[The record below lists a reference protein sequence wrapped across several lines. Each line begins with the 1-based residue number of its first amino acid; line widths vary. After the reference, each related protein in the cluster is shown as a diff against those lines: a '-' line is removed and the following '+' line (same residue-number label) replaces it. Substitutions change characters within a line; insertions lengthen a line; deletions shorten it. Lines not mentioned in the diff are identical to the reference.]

1 MYIAPDGI
9 IKVLK
14 GVPLD
19 NTYEHTIYFD
29 GTSAGRQA
37 QYNFF
42 NSKAKYTFP
51 AQSYSRVNR
60 GFVKVDRNAE
70 DMYDCNYMMFRNVS
84 FGDKWFYAFITS
96 IDYIS
101 NQTARINYE
110 IDVMQTWL
118 NGLDFR
124 FEECFVDRAH
134 TPTDFLF
141 EHIVPEDFS
150 IGGEYVVDRY
160 DVFDMS
166 EMKIYM
172 FVSEYF
178 VGDDSDPHFRP
189 PDISWINKTPNGL
202 GAYVYDN
209 TQAGL
214 NRMQTTINDFIR
226 YGHEQSIVSIQLVP
240 SVFSG
245 VTWATPVSR
254 TQHVAPPTSSTT
266 LGGTSYVPKN
276 RKLYSYPYNK
286 LVVSCHDGQPK
297 DYKWELWGNGTSGGY
312 PDRGTFFLEGVG
324 GMRSTVICYPGG
336 RYRKMSLNI
345 DDGIVFDKFPLGSWT
360 GDAYKAFWAQN
371 YGTIGMMYAD
381 KPILTEVAL
390 MMARVGGMQAV
401 QSGLHF
407 AAGDITGGALSLF
420 NSANAI
426 ANAINKSETIPNRYY
441 GDTNSS
447 NILMGLQRIE
457 FMFVQM
463 SLKEDYLRILD
474 NYFTK
479 FGYAR
484 KEVMAPQLNVRPH
497 WTYVR
502 TIGCNINANLPA
514 DDTAKICAIM
524 DNGITFW
531 RNGNEVG
538 DYTLNN
544 SPST

>member
-1 MYIAPDGI
+1 MYITPDGI

-19 NTYEHTIYFD
+19 NTYEHTIYFYGD
-29 GTSAGRQA
+29 SAGKQA
-37 QYNFF
+37 QYNYF
-42 NSKAKYTFP
+42 NSKTKYTFP

-118 NGLDFR
+118 NGYDFR

-134 TPTDFLF
+134 TPTDFMF
-141 EHIVPEDFS
+141 EHVVPEDFN

-189 PDISWINKTPNGL
+189 PDVSWINKTPNGL
-202 GAYVYDN
+202 GAYLYDN

-214 NRMQTTINDFIR
+214 TSMETMIGNFVR

-240 SVFSG
+240 TKFNG
-245 VTWATPVSR
+245 ITWASPRSY
-254 TQHVAPPTSSTT
+254 TQRITPPTTSTT
-266 LGGTSYVPKN
+266 LGGTTFVPKN
-276 RKLYSYPYNK
+276 KKLYTYPYNK
-286 LVVSCHDGQPK
+286 LVVSCHDGTPK
-297 DYKWELWGNGTSGGY
+297 DYKWELWGNGTAGGL
-312 PDRGTFFLEGVG
+312 PNRGTFFIEGNA
-324 GMRSTVICYPGG
+324 GMKPSVLCYPGG
-336 RYRKMSLNI
+336 SYRNIALNI
-345 DDGIVFDKFPLGSWT
+345 DDGVVFDQFPLGSWV
-360 GDAYKAFWAQN
+360 GDAYKAYWAQN
-371 YGTIGMMYAD
+371 YGVHGRNFANEPNLFNDIFMG
-381 KPILTEVAL
+381 L
-390 MMARVGGMQAV
+390 RVGGMQA
-401 QSGLHF
+401 L
-407 AAGDITGGALSLF
+407 TGVGAMATGHPAIGALGLVS
-420 NSANAI
+420 SANAI
-426 ANAINKSETIPNRYY
+426 ANAIAKSQTLPNRFY

-447 NILMGLQRIE
+447 NLLMGLGRVE

-463 SLKEDYLRILD
+463 SIKEDYLRIID
-474 NYFTK
+474 DYFTK

-484 KEVMAPQLNVRPH
+484 KTVMVPPQNVRPH

-502 TIGCNINANLPA
+502 TIGCNLNAEMPA
-514 DDTAKICAIM
+514 DDAAKICAIM

-531 RNGNEVG
+531 RYGNEVG

-544 SPST
+544 SP